1 MHAMYIAIPMF
12 AGIVHNVLGSDG
24 SDGEGSRKLCWEHSD
39 FQPLAPWSTCHHKSG
54 FIPFSDTVMGACTL
68 SRSLWLSGLWKSMD
82 HVSGFMIVGLLAKEV
97 MIVDGVADGT
107 MTRGGNY
114 PSPHW
119 QVYKD
124 IMLVTC
130 PLCMVVARKC
140 SLVLQPGPRF
150 EGDLPGV
157 LANNSGCVLASGS
170 NGITLMFAIESKDK
184 AGIIQQ
190 MITTRRMLMNR
201 TTGEG
206 RVLMCKGNLAA
217 VLCCIEQD
225 KPPRSKSL
233 SRTLSDVA
241 YMAARTSF
249 PPVKRARHGH
259 LAVEQYLPDAPS
271 FCVFQ
276 VLFPPAL
283 ATQLFFT
290 GALIPNNDTHTF
302 VCDFDLD
309 TDGTFVKGS
318 LSEETM
324 MWIDDQ
330 KQKAQ
335 IRMSE
340 FTLATTIHESKT
352 SGVESGT
359 PVV

>member
-1 MHAMYIAIPMF
+1 
-12 AGIVHNVLGSDG
+12 
-24 SDGEGSRKLCWEHSD
+24 
-39 FQPLAPWSTCHHKSG
+39 
-54 FIPFSDTVMGACTL
+54 
-68 SRSLWLSGLWKSMD
+68 
-82 HVSGFMIVGLLAKEV
+82 
-97 MIVDGVADGT
+97 
-107 MTRGGNY
+107 
-114 PSPHW
+114 
-119 QVYKD
+119 
-124 IMLVTC
+124 
-130 PLCMVVARKC
+130 
-140 SLVLQPGPRF
+140 
-150 EGDLPGV
+150 
-157 LANNSGCVLASGS
+157 
-170 NGITLMFAIESKDK
+170 MFAIESKDK

-206 RVLMCKGNLAA
+206 RVLMCKGTLAA

-225 KPPRSKSL
+225 KPPRSKLL

-241 YMAARTSF
+241 YMAARTSI